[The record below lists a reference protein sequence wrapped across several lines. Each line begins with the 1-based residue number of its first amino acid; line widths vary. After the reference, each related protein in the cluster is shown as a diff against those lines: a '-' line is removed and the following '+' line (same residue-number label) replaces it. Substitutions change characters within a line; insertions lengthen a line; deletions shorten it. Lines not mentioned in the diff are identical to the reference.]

1 MSKEKKIRNKNMY
14 NRWRRGGISYGKLAK
29 FYHLDVKTTFVILQR
44 EKENNG
50 LSGIPKIL

>member
-1 MSKEKKIRNKNMY
+1 MY